1 MTDINEKKRT
11 FAERLDQLANQR
23 VAIPVV
29 KETSSESLADEMTS
43 LIQQWEANLDHR
55 LAEFRRTQE
64 TEEHF
69 PGQMGA
75 QRAGELF
82 RSTRREAAVTSRE
95 LFAKPDASLVEW
107 FQYTDTMMMTELEWG
122 NHPLPAGFRGGYEL
136 IASDDA
142 MQAAI
147 AKACRLD
154 KAPAGVR
161 WKDYQ
166 LGVFHVPGR
175 GTLINPSHYARL
187 MGGQQPQDHRALAKA
202 VSDMAMERWGWGF
215 LLEYTSLGK
224 RAGAAGLWPAMLAD
238 RAGLTF
244 DDRHALALA
253 QAIRRKWMLLKTGW
267 QDWVWQYVMFKAHHP
282 VGSLVDRPRPGRI
295 FELFMRLQSL
305 LPLYVS
311 PFGVPVSVR
320 QLVDLAKFI
329 FLEQSEISP
338 KVLNQIILGLQSL
351 CLNHD
356 DKAQE
361 LVDLPLSR
369 MIGRLYF
376 AWLENQVGILA
387 TPYAVL
393 IAAHEPQIDFTRV
406 SSSSQFLNYVEK
418 EPRHNPD
425 ARLARLDA
433 RVKYNP
439 RTMFT
444 AAWER
449 LKLDGPRE
457 YFLCQ

>member
-1 MTDINEKKRT
+1 MDNVDEKKQA
-11 FAERLDQLANQR
+11 FSERLDKLANQR
-23 VAIPVV
+23 ASGLGAQATFS
-29 KETSSESLADEMTS
+29 ETAADEMTS
-43 LIQQWEANLDHR
+43 RIQQWEASLDHR
-55 LAEFRRTQE
+55 LAEFRGVPLPPKIGGKGGRE
-64 TEEHF
+64 SALF
-69 PGQMGA
+69 P
-75 QRAGELF
+75 
-82 RSTRREAAVTSRE
+82 
-95 LFAKPDASLVEW
+95 DSLNSWKKW
-107 FQYTDTMMMTELEWG
+107 FQNTDTMMLVELEWG
-122 NHPLPAGFRGGYEL
+122 NHPLPAGFRGGYE
-136 IASDDA
+136 IVNSDEA
-142 MQAAI
+142 MQSAI

-154 KAPAGVR
+154 KTPAGVR

-187 MGGQQPQDHRALAKA
+187 IGGQQPQDARALAQA
-202 VSDMAMERWGWGF
+202 VSDIAMERWGWGF

-238 RAGLTF
+238 RAGLPF
-244 DDRHALALA
+244 ADRPATAIA
-253 QAIRRKWMLLKTGW
+253 QAIRRKWILLKTGW

-305 LPLYVS
+305 LPLYIS
-311 PFGVPVSVR
+311 PFGLPVSVR
-320 QLVDLAKFI
+320 QLADLIKFI
-329 FLEQSEISP
+329 FLEQTEISP

-361 LVDLPLSR
+361 LVALPLSR

-387 TPYAVL
+387 TPYAAL
-393 IAAHEPQIDFTRV
+393 IAAHEPQLDFARL
-406 SSSSQFLNYVEK
+406 SAASQFLDYVEK

-425 ARLARLDA
+425 ARLAMLVRLDA
-433 RVKYNP
+433 RVKYDP
-439 RTMFT
+439 HAMFT

-457 YFLCQ
+457 YFS